1 MKKQIMKEKILVV
14 DDEEG
19 IRLLYKEELEE
30 EGLDVHIAASGEEA
44 LKKLE
49 KDKYSLIVLDIKM
62 PGIDGIEV
70 LRRIK
75 EKWKSLPVILCTA
88 YHHYK
93 QDFGTWA
100 SDAYVVKSSD
110 LKELKDTIKGILGS
124 R

>member
-1 MKKQIMKEKILVV
+1 MKEKVLVV

-30 EGLDVHIAASGEEA
+30 EGLEVELASSGEEA
-44 LKKLE
+44 LKRLE
-49 KDKYSLIVLDIKM
+49 KTRFDLMILDIKL
-62 PGIDGIEV
+62 PGMGGIEV
-70 LRRIK
+70 LRTVK
-75 EKWKSLPVILCTA
+75 ERWKGLPVVLCTA

-110 LKELKDTIKGILGS
+110 LTELKDTVKGILGKK
-124 R
+124 